1 MLPGTTSRQCEKH
14 LTPEMSPASKDRPQ
28 SESTQGGVGSGDLL
42 GLWIHRH
49 NQARIAFDNTE
60 LWPAW
65 PADWL
70 TRKAGPM
77 PLDLLGDRDRIDRK
91 HAQAV
96 ANLHAVQRGGN
107 MRRQKK
113 WWGVIWK
120 YYRLQR
126 IRGHAIWVRRYS
138 WPNK

>member
-1 MLPGTTSRQCEKH
+1 MTTALTEPRIAPSR
-14 LTPEMSPASKDRPQ
+14 PA
-28 SESTQGGVGSGDLL
+28 VGIVSSDLL
-42 GLWIHRH
+42 DLWIHRH
-49 NQARIAFDNTE
+49 NQARIAFDNSE
-60 LWPAW
+60 LSPAW

-96 ANLHAVQRGGN
+96 ANLHAAQRGGN

-113 WWGVIWK
+113 WWGVVWK

-138 WPNK
+138 WHNTASEPTRRTDP